1 MNAIA
6 PAVSIFFLFAY
17 ASVNLACALLDTA
30 SPANF
35 RYALLLHFIIIHKA
49 QVEFSFVHKNGKMGL
64 DVGVF
69 IF

>member
-6 PAVSIFFLFAY
+6 PAVSIFFLLAY

-35 RYALLLHFIIIHKA
+35 RKSITGFVCASNCYGLTEKDLFQIEEIEIW
-49 QVEFSFVHKNGKMGL
+49 EFRP
-64 DVGVF
+64 
-69 IF
+69 